1 MSRSGVAL
9 RPRYGR
15 ITAFAAATSTTLL
28 SLGGTLFTSPADR
41 PAPRRAA
48 VSLTGAETRPSTP
61 APDAAG
67 SAALATAPSTGVRA
81 SLSVGVASSG
91 TTSAPPPAAA
101 DEPDRAD
108 PAEGPDRAD
117 SAEGP
122 DQADETLAP
131 PRHSGEGRR
140 VVFSESQQRVWLV
153 GRDGETRRTYLV
165 SGSLYD
171 NLDPGSYEVYSR
183 SLDAVGV
190 DGSELRYMV
199 RFTQGW
205 NDAIGFHWIPRL
217 NGKRM
222 QTRAE
227 LGRPQSHGC
236 VRQAA
241 PDARALWRFAPVG
254 TPVVVTA

>member
-1 MSRSGVAL
+1 MTSPGVGL

-15 ITAFAAATSTTLL
+15 ITALAAATSTTLVSVLGTVFLRPADEPAGTRAAL
-28 SLGGTLFTSPADR
+28 SLAGAPGTP
-41 PAPRRAA
+41 
-48 VSLTGAETRPSTP
+48 E
-61 APDAAG
+61 PDAAA

-81 SLSVGVASSG
+81 GLSVGLARPGAANPEPAVREDP
-91 TTSAPPPAAA
+91 APPK
-101 DEPDRAD
+101 R
-108 PAEGPDRAD
+108 
-117 SAEGP
+117 
-122 DQADETLAP
+122 
-131 PRHSGEGRR
+131 SGVGRR

-153 GRDGETRRTYLV
+153 GSDGDVKRTYLV

-183 SLDAVGV
+183 SMNAIGV
-190 DGSELRYMV
+190 DGSDLRYMV

-205 NDAIGFHWIPRL
+205 TDAIGFHWIPRM
-217 NGKRM
+217 NGERM

-227 LGRPQSHGC
+227 LGTPQSHGC

-241 PDARALWRFAPVG
+241 PDARALWDFAPVG

>member
-1 MSRSGVAL
+1 MSRSGVGL

-15 ITAFAAATSTTLL
+15 IAALAAASSTTLVAL
-28 SLGGTLFTSPADR
+28 VGGVVTGLADGSTDD
-41 PAPRRAA
+41 RAA
-48 VSLTGAETRPSTP
+48 VSL
-61 APDAAG
+61 AG
-67 SAALATAPSTGVRA
+67 SALRPASGDAGDDGADGDDAAASAALLTAPSTGVRA
-81 SLSVGVASSG
+81 SLSVGLASTGSSTAG
-91 TTSAPPPAAA
+91 STAATGPESENQA
-101 DEPDRAD
+101 AEPV
-108 PAEGPDRAD
+108 PEQVP
-117 SAEGP
+117 EVP
-122 DQADETLAP
+122 AP
-131 PRHSGEGRR
+131 PRRSGEGRR

-153 GRDGETRRTYLV
+153 RDDGEVQRTYLV

-183 SLDAVGV
+183 SLDAIGV
-190 DGSELRYMV
+190 DGSSLRYMV

-205 NDAIGFHWIPRL
+205 NDAIGFHWIPRM
-217 NGKRM
+217 NGERM

-227 LGRPQSHGC
+227 LGTPQSHGC